1 MGTSAAWVREIG
13 ENKGGSDEWYTPPEA
28 VYPLLQYIKPG
39 SKILCPF
46 DTAESEFVKILGN
59 GSNIVLHSHISEG
72 VDFFTLDKPDVD
84 YIISNP
90 PYSKRMEILEKLYS
104 WDIPFAMIFNGCHE
118 ITAEDGFTRL

>member
-90 PYSKRMEILEKLYS
+90 PYSKRMEILHL
-104 WDIPFAMIFNGCHE
+104 P
-118 ITAEDGFTRL
+118 